1 LTKSNKFIRLCIGVI
16 LVLLIVYLVSLVDFI
31 FKPIFSLFSMMIMVP
46 FLLAG
51 FFYYILRPLVDLM
64 ERKKVTRTLAIMIIY
79 VVVVICIVGFIIGLW
94 PPLVAQL
101 TNLVSNAPSLFTT
114 LSDQLRELEQKGFLS
129 AILPDNVS
137 PLTQLT
143 NYLNKGF
150 TFLTDCI
157 SGMVSFFSNF
167 AIILFT
173 FPIFLFYMLKEGGKF
188 GKRIVSFIPKRFR
201 EDGIEVIGEI
211 DNALSGFIVG
221 RVIVNVA
228 LGILMYIGFLIIGL
242 PYALLLTVVAVIL
255 NFIPFV
261 GAILSSIP
269 ILIIGFVES
278 PSVAIWSL
286 VVILVAQQLQ
296 DNIIGPYIFGKQLDI
311 HPLTT
316 IILVLAGGDL
326 FGIFGIIVIIPV
338 YMTIKIIV
346 SKVYTRFLKDSWEEV

>member
-1 LTKSNKFIRLCIGVI
+1 
-16 LVLLIVYLVSLVDFI
+16 
-31 FKPIFSLFSMMIMVP
+31 MMIMVP
-46 FLLAG
+46 FLLSG

-64 ERKKVTRTLAIMIIY
+64 ERKKVTRTLAIIIIY

-94 PPLVAQL
+94 PPLVVQL

-114 LSDQLRELEQKGFLS
+114 LSDQLREFEQKGFLS

-150 TFLTDCI
+150 TFLTDYI

-188 GKRIVSFIPKRFR
+188 GKKIVSFMPKRFR

-346 SKVYTRFLKDSWEEV
+346 SKVYTRFLKESWEEV